1 MARDAFGNLT
11 NDTPEFPQ
19 LRAGL
24 RIFAGSMA
32 EGRYELI
39 SLLGVGGM
47 GVVWKAYDHLEQR
60 PCAMKFLPGILLHS
74 EADIARIQAE
84 VNMGKDLRS
93 PRIAATYGLER
104 DQKMMAIIMQ
114 LVDADP
120 EVPFSGQSLDK
131 VIEQN
136 SFLEPQQIESWVRD
150 VAEALDYIHNE
161 ARIFH
166 RDIKPSNV
174 MIDGNGRALLM
185 DFGISSRVK
194 TTLTRLSRTNPN
206 TPQGGKGATLAYAS
220 PGQLRG
226 QPHTAADDFYSL
238 GALIYHLLTGEVPFF
253 RGGSEE
259 IIRQQIFHEPVTRL
273 NDRRR
278 ELVENDHYFTTVG
291 SPIPE
296 TWERAVSACLV
307 KEPQNRVSTAAE
319 LIGFIEGTRL
329 SIHGKA
335 KRKRI
340 PLWMPATALVALL
353 AAGGI
358 GWQQMQSRQAEL
370 LKQEEM
376 QKMTLFSQRVEEAV
390 KNSSADLDAL
400 LQEVRQMRISDE
412 RVSLEDRITHAV
424 TARSLKAWIAEHEQK
439 TNELTSA
446 LILEKQRQVDALP
459 DEFRSQLKSLMA
471 ALETRM
477 KDVEMKGQIETAR
490 QFVIKSI
497 QQISS
502 SNDPDSFDKAELAR
516 IKQTAQGWPESSRL
530 PLESKIAELETA
542 VKLAESIRELNRW
555 IDAPV
560 ERNLTELKSKEDEI
574 NTLPSASQRAML
586 LSSLGKLQAA
596 AQMRMDQQKATEIE
610 AALKKLDEQQR
621 AGALTATVALSQL
634 QGLGKDLQAN
644 LKDAGLSAALNTKLQ
659 TESQRYQQLQIADAI
674 TQDIQKLGSKPSA
687 KDVSALRKRIEQ
699 LTDKKLVATLSG
711 KLPAVASNSGIST
724 PVKPPTSTSTTGTQK
739 TTYTPPPLPPK
750 PSNSWS
756 GTFRDGNRTVTVSGG
771 SVTVLLRMPNGNKI
785 SCRGRL
791 TSTGASSATYTAT
804 NPLGETVSG
813 SISR

>member
-1 MARDAFGNLT
+1 MARDAFDKLT
-11 NDTPEFPQ
+11 NDTPEFPE

-24 RIFAGSMA
+24 RIFPGSMA

-60 PCAMKFLPGILLHS
+60 HCAMKFLPGILLHS

-104 DQKMMAIIMQ
+104 DQKMMSIIMQ
-114 LVDADP
+114 LVDANP
-120 EVPFSGQSLDK
+120 EVPFSGLSLDK
-131 VIEQN
+131 VIEEN

-161 ARIFH
+161 AKIFH

-206 TPQGGKGATLAYAS
+206 APQGGKGATLAYAS

-226 QPHTAADDFYSL
+226 HPHTAADDFYSL

-259 IIRQQIFHEPVTRL
+259 IIRQQIFHEPITRL

-278 ELVENDHYFTTVG
+278 ELLENDHYFTTLG

-296 TWERAVSACLV
+296 TWERAVAACLA
-307 KEPQNRVSTAAE
+307 KKPQDRVSTAAE
-319 LIGFIEGTRL
+319 LIGFLEGTRL
-329 SIHGKA
+329 SIQGKA
-335 KRKRI
+335 RRKRLPLWI
-340 PLWMPATALVALL
+340 PLAAVVALL
-353 AAGGI
+353 ASGGI
-358 GWQQMQSRQAEL
+358 GWQQMESRKAEL
-370 LKQEEM
+370 LLQEER
-376 QKMTLFSQRVEEAV
+376 QKVALFSQRVEDAI
-390 KNSSADLDAL
+390 KSSSSDLDAL
-400 LQEVRQMRISDE
+400 LQELRQMKISDE
-412 RVSLEDRITHAV
+412 RVSLETRIGHTVA
-424 TARSLKAWIAEHEQK
+424 ARSLKAWITEHENK
-439 TNELTSA
+439 ADELTTA
-446 LILEKQRQVDALP
+446 LILEKQRQVESLP
-459 DEFRSQLKSLMA
+459 AEFQNQLKPLMA
-471 ALETRM
+471 DLETRM
-477 KDVEMKGQIETAR
+477 KDFEMKGQMETAR
-490 QFVIKSI
+490 QFVINSI
-497 QQISS
+497 QLISS
-502 SNDPDSFDKAELAR
+502 SNDPDGLDKVELAR
-516 IKQTAQGWPESSRL
+516 IKKTLGEWPEPSRK

-555 IDAPV
+555 MDAPV
-560 ERNLTELKSKEDEI
+560 ERSLTELKSKEEEI
-574 NTLPSASQRAML
+574 NTLPSASQRAGL
-586 LSSLGKLQAA
+586 LSALGKLQVAT
-596 AQMRMDQQKATEIE
+596 QMRMDQKKAAEID

-621 AGALTATVALSQL
+621 AGAITAMVALSQL
-634 QGLGKDLQAN
+634 EKFGKDLQAN
-644 LKDAGLSAALNTKLQ
+644 LKDAGLSAALNAKLQ
-659 TESQRYQQLQIADAI
+659 AESQKYQQLQIADVI
-674 TQDIQKLGSKPSA
+674 TQDIQKLGSKPST

-699 LTDKKLVATLSG
+699 LTDKALVASLTG
-711 KLPAVASNSGIST
+711 KLPAVSSNYGTSA
-724 PVKPPTSTSTTGTQK
+724 PVKSPTSISKTGTKETTDIPQK
-739 TTYTPPPLPPK
+739 VTSK
-750 PSNSWS
+750 PSSNWS
-756 GTFRDGNRTVTVSGG
+756 GTYRDGNRTVTVSGS

-785 SCRGRL
+785 SCSGRL
-791 TSTGASSATYTAT
+791 TSSSASSASYTAT

>member
-1 MARDAFGNLT
+1 MARDAFDKLT

-19 LRAGL
+19 LRPGL
-24 RIFAGSMA
+24 RIFPGSMT

-131 VIEQN
+131 VIEEN

-206 TPQGGKGATLAYAS
+206 APQGGKGATLAYAS

-253 RGGSEE
+253 RGGNEE
-259 IIRQQIFHEPVTRL
+259 IIRQQIFHEPITRL

-278 ELVENDHYFTTVG
+278 ELMENDHYFTTVG
-291 SPIPE
+291 ATVPE
-296 TWERAVSACLV
+296 TWERAVAACLA
-307 KEPQNRVSTAAE
+307 KEPQERVATGAE

-335 KRKRI
+335 KRKRM
-340 PLWMPATALVALL
+340 PLWMPVAALVALL

-358 GWQQMQSRQAEL
+358 GWQQMESRKAEL
-370 LKQEEM
+370 LQQEER
-376 QKMTLFSQRVEEAV
+376 QKLALISQRVEDAI
-390 KNSSADLDAL
+390 KSSSSDLNAL
-400 LQEVRQMRISDE
+400 LQEVRQMRITDE
-412 RVSLEDRITHAV
+412 RVSLETRIAHAV
-424 TARSLKAWIAEHEQK
+424 TARSLAAWITEHEQK
-439 TNELTSA
+439 ADELTSA
-446 LILEKQRQVDALP
+446 LILEKQRQVDSLP
-459 DEFRSQLKSLMA
+459 VEFQSKPKTLMA
-471 ALETRM
+471 ALQNQV
-477 KDVEMKGQIETAR
+477 KDFEMKGQLETAR
-490 QFVIKSI
+490 EFVIKSI
-497 QQISS
+497 QLISS
-502 SNDPDSFDKAELAR
+502 SNDPDAFDKAELAR
-516 IKQTAQGWPESSRL
+516 IKKTVGEWPEPSRL
-530 PLESKIAELETA
+530 PLESKIAELETV

-555 IDAPV
+555 MDAPV
-560 ERNLTELKSKEDEI
+560 ERSLTELKSKEDEI
-574 NTLPSASQRAML
+574 NTLPSASQRAGL
-586 LSSLGKLQAA
+586 LSALGKLQVAT
-596 AQMRMDQQKATEIE
+596 QMRMDQQKAAEIE

-621 AGALTATVALSQL
+621 AGALTATAALSQL
-634 QGLGKDLQAN
+634 EGLGKDLQSN
-644 LKDAGLSAALNTKLQ
+644 LKDAGQSAALNAKLQ
-659 TESQRYQQLQIADAI
+659 AESQRYQQLQIADAI
-674 TQDIQKLGSKPSA
+674 TQDIQKLGSKPSS

-699 LTDKKLVATLSG
+699 LTDKKLVASLTG
-711 KLPAVASNSGIST
+711 KLPAVASNSGTST
-724 PVKPPTSTSTTGTQK
+724 PVKPPTSMTRTGTK
-739 TTYTPPPLPPK
+739 ETTDIPPPVTPK